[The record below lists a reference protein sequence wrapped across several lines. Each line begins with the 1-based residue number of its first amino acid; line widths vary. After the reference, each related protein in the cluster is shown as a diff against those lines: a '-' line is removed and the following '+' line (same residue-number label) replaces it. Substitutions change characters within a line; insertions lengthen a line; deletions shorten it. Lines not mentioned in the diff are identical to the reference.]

1 LKAST
6 SPITVAP
13 VKYTEA
19 HPAQATNGTHTS
31 EPPCPLFWPEEEQ
44 HGVRYVPLH
53 GQLDEHLQALMP
65 TLRELAAVGDALRS
79 LQTRAGAPLSTAAV
93 DALAERTGKMLLHIA
108 DSLNGEGKAGESAE
122 REEAEIVRM
131 RAHAFLDGGSH
142 AQAALREGALYE
154 LPQLTVLCGPQC
166 TWRLKTPTP
175 LHTVVAAV
183 ACPKYDELV
192 QSFDAHLPQAAQQL
206 RSALEL
212 AELTFDESYPMRVTD
227 MVACGGEANAYPK
240 HFAYFLP
247 EDEGVPGEHG
257 QRRKTIA
264 FRNAYRDRYTVIS
277 EPLGRAL
284 FVGPRRDPHAPVEAA
299 LLAWF
304 RGHDIGHTAS
314 LPSTNYPSWHYD
326 LGHEPFMMMQEAVSD
341 VYGLLLALTP
351 AWRECSGLS
360 EIDITEVF
368 LGELLHY
375 LRRGPQLWGDA
386 GAAYVELSY
395 LLENDFLRLR
405 ADGCVE
411 WEMARLHEGI
421 RSLAKEMARS
431 VLAPSSADPCR
442 RLIETYGWAGWSEP
456 QEGWSGWPAPDTPIA
471 REGPARGSSPAQQ
484 VLATLQG
491 RLRGVPSALAYRE
504 PEPQPAAVPLA
515 A

>member
-1 LKAST
+1 LKAPT
-6 SPITVAP
+6 SPFTVAR

-19 HPAQATNGTHTS
+19 HPPLAAAKASVS

-44 HGVRYVPLH
+44 HGVRYVPLQA
-53 GQLDEHLQALMP
+53 QLPEHLQALAP

-79 LQTRAGAPLSTAAV
+79 LQTRNGAPLSTAAV
-93 DALAERTGKMLLHIA
+93 DALAERTGRMLLGI
-108 DSLNGEGKAGESAE
+108 SAALGG
-122 REEAEIVRM
+122 EEAEIVRM
-131 RAHAFLDGGSH
+131 RAHAFLEGGSH
-142 AQAALREGALYE
+142 TEAAVREGAMYE
-154 LPQLTVLCGPQC
+154 LPELTVLCGPQC

-183 ACPKYDELV
+183 ACPDYDALV
-192 QSFDAHLPQAAQQL
+192 QSLDANLPQATAQL
-206 RSALEL
+206 RTELEL
-212 AELTFDESYPMRVTD
+212 PQLGLDESYPMRVTD

-247 EDEGVPGEHG
+247 EDEGVPGEPG
-257 QRRKTIA
+257 QRRKTIV

-284 FVGPRRDPHAPVEAA
+284 FTGPRRDPRAAVEAA

-314 LPSTNYPSWHYD
+314 LPSTDYPSWHYD

-351 AWRECSGLS
+351 AWLEQSGLS
-360 EIDITEVF
+360 KVDTTEVF

-375 LRRGPQLWGDA
+375 LRRGPWLWGDA

-395 LLENDFLRLR
+395 LLENDYLRLR

-411 WEMARLHEGI
+411 WEMERLHEGI
-421 RSLAKEMARS
+421 RNLAKEMAQT
-431 VLAPSSADPCR
+431 VLAPSEAEPCR
-442 RLIETYGWAGWSEP
+442 KLIERYGWSE
-456 QEGWSGWPAPDTPIA
+456 QTPADA
-471 REGPARGSSPAQQ
+471 PAAQ

-504 PEPQPAAVPLA
+504 ATADTAASASVPLA